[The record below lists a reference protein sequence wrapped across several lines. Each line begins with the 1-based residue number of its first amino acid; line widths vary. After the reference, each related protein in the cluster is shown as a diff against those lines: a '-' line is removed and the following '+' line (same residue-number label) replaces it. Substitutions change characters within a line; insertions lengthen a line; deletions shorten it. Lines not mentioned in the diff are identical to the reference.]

1 MLSNLRLQ
9 TLKQKLWAIV
19 AASFAA
25 RVIMFFAL
33 PNTPSFLAPDEG
45 TYAFLTKWI
54 GESKP
59 ASEFPAYGQ
68 GLYLSGRTMIIPAS
82 LLYRVGVNELD
93 AVRLVASLYGFCALV
108 MVVFMIHKLY
118 GLSEVRGTNQVKNE
132 NVIAAI
138 TMIFAFLPSHFVWSN
153 LGLRE
158 STTEFWLITA
168 FVAFFVIFHQKKK
181 ITFPSLMV
189 LTGSIVFTFSSR
201 PQVGWVLGVALIVYL
216 TCNLKQ
222 VNTYFVLPAVLCAI
236 VLGSTLNLEG
246 DLGSSTSTTST
257 GSSTST
263 GSTGSTAGRI
273 FRPLLEAGEIVEYK
287 QEVNQLDAASV
298 IKTQSCPREAPALS
312 SSPSTKFD
320 TYFCI
325 AWRAP
330 YMVSTFLFRPILGL
344 DATSTSSLLAAFE
357 NLVWVSFFLMIFGLL
372 IRRRRITFL
381 NPLFPTLIFLSL
393 YVLGAS
399 AYQGNMGTG
408 FRHKS
413 LILWAVLLVIFALAW
428 RKLDE
433 PMENP
438 RSNSQENAV

>member
-1 MLSNLRLQ
+1 M
-9 TLKQKLWAIV
+9 
-19 AASFAA
+19 
-25 RVIMFFAL
+25 
-33 PNTPSFLAPDEG
+33 
-45 TYAFLTKWI
+45 
-54 GESKP
+54 
-59 ASEFPAYGQ
+59 
-68 GLYLSGRTMIIPAS
+68 
-82 LLYRVGVNELD
+82 LYRAGVNELD
-93 AVRLVASLYGFCALV
+93 AVRLVASIYGFCSLAL
-108 MVVFMIHKLY
+108 VVFMILKLY
-118 GLSEVRGTNQVKNE
+118 GLSESCSTNQVKNE
-132 NVIAAI
+132 NIIAAI

-189 LTGSIVFTFSSR
+189 FTGSIVFTFSSR

-216 TCNLKQ
+216 ACNLKQ

-236 VLGSTLNLEG
+236 VLGSTLNLG
-246 DLGSSTSTTST
+246 GALGSSTST
-257 GSSTST
+257 
-263 GSTGSTAGRI
+263 AGRI
-273 FRPLLEAGEIVEYK
+273 FTPLLEAGEIVEYK

-357 NLVWVSFFLMIFGLL
+357 NLAWVSFFLIILGLL
-372 IRRRRITFL
+372 FRRRRITFL
-381 NPLFPTLIFLSL
+381 NPLLPTLIFLSL

>member
-19 AASFAA
+19 AASFVA
-25 RVIMFFAL
+25 RVIIFFAL
-33 PNTPSFLAPDEG
+33 PSNASFLAPDEG

-59 ASEFPAYGQ
+59 AIQFPLYGE
-68 GLYLSGRTMIIPAS
+68 GLYLSGRTLIVPAS
-82 LLYRVGVNELD
+82 LLYRAGINELD

-108 MVVFMIHKLY
+108 LVVFMIHKLY
-118 GLSEVRGTNQVKNE
+118 GLSEPRGTNQVKNE
-132 NVIAAI
+132 NVIAA
-138 TMIFAFLPSHFVWSN
+138 TTLIFAFLPSHFVWSN

-168 FVAFFVIFHQKKK
+168 FVAFFVIFHHKKK
-181 ITFPSLMV
+181 ITIPSLLV

-201 PQVGWVLGVALIVYL
+201 PQVGWVLSVSLIVYL
-216 TCNLKQ
+216 VSNLRQ
-222 VNTYFVLPAVLCAI
+222 TSTYLLLPIVLCA
-236 VLGSTLNLEG
+236 TL
-246 DLGSSTSTTST
+246 LGSSLNL
-257 GSSTST
+257 GSSLST
-263 GSTGSTAGRI
+263 GSTGSTLGSTLN
-273 FRPLLEAGEIVEYK
+273 PLLNAGETVEYK
-287 QEVNQLDAASV
+287 QEANQLGADSV
-298 IKTQSCPREAPALS
+298 IATQSCPIETPSLS
-312 SSPSTKFD
+312 TSPPTKFG

-330 YMVSTFLFRPILGL
+330 YMVSTFLIRPILGV
-344 DATSTSSLLAAFE
+344 DVTSKSSLLAAIE
-357 NLVWVSFFLMIFGLL
+357 NLVWVSLFVTILALL
-372 IRRRRITFL
+372 IRKRRISFL
-381 NPLFPTLIFLSL
+381 GPLLPAIIFLFL

-428 RKLDE
+428 RKPAE
-433 PMENP
+433 PVETLRN
-438 RSNSQENAV
+438 NSQENAV